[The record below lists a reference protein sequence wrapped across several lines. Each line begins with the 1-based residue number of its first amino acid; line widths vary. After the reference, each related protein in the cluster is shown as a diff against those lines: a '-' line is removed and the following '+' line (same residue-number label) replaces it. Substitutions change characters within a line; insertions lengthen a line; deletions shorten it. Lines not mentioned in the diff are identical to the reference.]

1 MSRFWKLASRCDVLS
16 RSIFC
21 CKGDCGDDDKE
32 QCTLAV
38 LFCSRAMMSVS
49 LQSGGTI
56 EMWQKYFGAGLR
68 MYGVDI
74 NPYCRV
80 SSALHVHVLSSFKVF
95 RAI

>member
-1 MSRFWKLASRCDVLS
+1 
-16 RSIFC
+16 
-21 CKGDCGDDDKE
+21 
-32 QCTLAV
+32 
-38 LFCSRAMMSVS
+38 MMSVS

-68 MYGVDI
+68 MNGVDI